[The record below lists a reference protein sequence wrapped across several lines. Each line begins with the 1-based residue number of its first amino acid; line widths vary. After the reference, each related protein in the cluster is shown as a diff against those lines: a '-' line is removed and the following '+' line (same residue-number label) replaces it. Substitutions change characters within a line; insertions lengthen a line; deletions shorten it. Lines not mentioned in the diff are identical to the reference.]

1 MGGVAKAVTSVVRG
15 VTKAVTKTVSTVATG
30 GGGGGGGVVGCA
42 KRAVKSV
49 ETAASNIIKNPL
61 PVIETVALTAALG
74 PAGYG
79 LQATTA
85 ASVSAAAVSAA
96 NGGNVKDI
104 ATAAAAGYAGGQVAG
119 MAGTQV
125 QAAGYS
131 QTMAQVAA
139 SASGASVDG
148 TLQGLAR
155 GQSLDQALQTGLESA
170 FVAGATTAS
179 VAGVKSALAQG
190 PQEAG
195 EARLKVPAQGTY
207 QLGGDLAQVP
217 QQTGVTNR
225 IPTGGG
231 VGLVADPSI
240 LYSTAYSSRLA
251 PTQPSRATGEGGVQP
266 AYQSAESLITPAG
279 LSRYTSPYRESPD
292 FVPSPLTR
300 TQEELLSKA
309 LEPAFG
315 SLFQKDYTGG
325 GGAQTTYSAAQPTK
339 QTPLPV
345 GQFAPGS
352 QALAQA
358 LRIGDV
364 GAPIFGAD
372 EDKGRKAGWNVESL
386 RYMGDVGEA

>member
-1 MGGVAKAVTSVVRG
+1 MSKAVKKVTS
-15 VTKAVTKTVSTVATG
+15 TVTKTVS
-30 GGGGGGGVVGCA
+30 
-42 KRAVKSV
+42 KAVKAV
-49 ETAASNIIKNPL
+49 ENTVSNVIKNPL
-61 PVIETVALTAALG
+61 PVIETVALTYALG
-74 PAGYG
+74 PAGAG
-79 LQATTA
+79 LSTATA
-85 ASVSAAAVSAA
+85 ASVSSAAVSAA

-119 MAGTQV
+119 MAGSQV

-190 PQEAG
+190 PQQAG
-195 EARLKVPAQGTY
+195 EARLKVPMQGNY

-225 IPTGGG
+225 VPTGGG
-231 VGLVADPSI
+231 EGIVVDPSI
-240 LYSTAYSSRLA
+240 LYSSRFA
-251 PTQPSRATGEGGVQP
+251 PTQPVRGTAGGGVQP
-266 AYQSAESLITPAG
+266 AYQTAGSLITPAG
-279 LSRYTSPYRESPD
+279 LSQYTSPYMERPD
-292 FVPSPLTR
+292 FVPSPLGST
-300 TQEELLSKA
+300 EEKLLGEA
-309 LEPAFG
+309 LGTAFG
-315 SLFQKDYTGG
+315 SLFQKDYTG

-345 GQFAPGS
+345 GQYAPGS

-364 GAPIFGAD
+364 GAPIFGSDD
-372 EDKGRKAGWNVESL
+372 EKGKKAGWNVESL